1 MHCMFYYNSPIDA
14 YNLVK
19 TQTRKQI
26 ISYYKTNGIMTLK
39 KHMVVDHVMIP
50 KKFEEEINN
59 LVKLE
64 YLKDNQQKETQSI

>member
-1 MHCMFYYNSPIDA
+1 MFYYNSPIDA

-39 KHMVVDHVMIP
+39 KHVVVDHVMIP

-59 LVKLE
+59 LVKPDE
-64 YLKDNQQKETQSI
+64 RQPTKKKTQSI

>member
-1 MHCMFYYNSPIDA
+1 MFYYNSPIDA

-39 KHMVVDHVMIP
+39 KTRGCRPCYDS
-50 KKFEEEINN
+50 KKIEEEINN

-64 YLKDNQQKETQSI
+64 YLKDNQQKKTQSI